1 MVCILPQG
9 ERTARKPYLSQRV
22 YLSLAIGEDM
32 PLEYLRWKLA
42 EQFGWSLEY
51 IDQLSI
57 QTIHEYLQV
66 EDGKMRASH
75 SILRG

>member
-1 MVCILPQG
+1 
-9 ERTARKPYLSQRV
+9 
-22 YLSLAIGEDM
+22 M